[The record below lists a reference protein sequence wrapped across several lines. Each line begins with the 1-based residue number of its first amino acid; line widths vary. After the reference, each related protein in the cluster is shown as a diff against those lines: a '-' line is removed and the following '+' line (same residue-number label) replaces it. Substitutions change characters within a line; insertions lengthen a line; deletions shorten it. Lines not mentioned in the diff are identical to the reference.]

1 LRQATALIDRAPLAS
16 KVNPDWLRLYFRFAK
31 ALAEYRTGRLESART
46 QLDGGTQQIL
56 GPAPRLLLA
65 MVEHRLGK
73 WEAARDSFRAAIA
86 SFDWDAKSATNREAW
101 MYHLLRR
108 EAETV
113 LASKP

>member
-1 LRQATALIDRAPLAS
+1 MSRLI
-16 KVNPDWLRLYFRFAK
+16 RFAK
-31 ALAEYRTGRLESART
+31 ALAEFRADRLENART

-56 GPAPRLLLA
+56 GPAPRLLHA

-73 WEAARDSFRAAIA
+73 TEVARDSFRAAVA
-86 SFDWDAKSATNREAW
+86 SFTWDAKVATNREAW

-113 LASKP
+113 LGLRRQPGGDNRTVLGVIADVPG